1 MEGVFPK
8 YCTLIS
14 FSNYLRQFKLVCKE
28 LYLVQHEAQ
37 NTL

>member
-1 MEGVFPK
+1 MESVFPK
-8 YCTLIS
+8 DCTLIC
-14 FSNYLRQFKLVCKE
+14 FSNYLRQYKLLFKE